1 MGINILLEPLQY
13 SFMQRAII
21 ELILIGS
28 LTSIIG
34 VFLVLRN
41 LAFLGE
47 ALSHGVFP
55 GIILSF
61 LLKVNLL
68 VGAVVSGIITIIGIS
83 LISKDRKT
91 SANTATGILFTTML
105 ALGIVLISTVRNYKA
120 DLTSL
125 LLGDILAVT
134 WNDIALTLIVSV
146 IVIATLRLLW
156 KKLIIVSFD
165 PSFASSIGINVARL
179 DMILYFLISLSIV
192 VAIPAV
198 GNLLVVAL
206 SIIPAATA
214 RLSTNRIGPMVIL
227 SVIYGTLISVIALY
241 LTYYLQVAT
250 GATIVLLQAGWF
262 LVVFSLKRLG
272 KSA

>member
-1 MGINILLEPLQY
+1 MGINILFEPLQY

-68 VGAVVSGIITIIGIS
+68 VGAVVSGIITVIGIS
-83 LISKDRKT
+83 LISRDRKT